1 MVEGNRL
8 RISIIGV
15 VVLSLFCA
23 LFARLWYLQST
34 ASEGLVSVAQ
44 ANQVRFVEEPAL
56 RGDILDRQGRVIASN
71 RVVDAITIERGLDA
85 EETDD
90 VVGRL
95 AELLGIPPSEI
106 HARLDDPRISPYTPV
121 AIATDVSI
129 ETITYLEEHRS
140 DFPAVEATR
149 LPVREYPFGP
159 LMAHV
164 IGYTGEINDEELETR
179 AEQGYQLGDVV
190 GKSGVEGSYETDLR
204 GQPRR
209 VRIEVDSQGRPVSS
223 EIEREAE
230 PGHDVMLTLDLDVQR
245 VAESALAQGIDRA
258 REETDRTGSF
268 KAPAGSVVVLDARDG
283 SVVAMAS
290 NPTFDPREFT
300 DGIPTDL
307 WGRLNDPANHYPLIN
322 RAVQGAYAPGST
334 FKLISA
340 IAGLESGMITPGTTI
355 NDPGEYQCADT
366 EFTNAGGVA
375 NGPIALAE
383 AITVSSDVYFY
394 KLGCDL
400 YRRGFDAESV
410 EYTQGVGGDAI
421 QETARKYG
429 LGSPSGVAL
438 SAEVSGRVPDAE
450 WKQQVHEERPD
461 AFPYE
466 LWLPGD
472 NVNAAIGQGDMLVS
486 PLQLGLA
493 YAAFA
498 NGGTLYQ
505 PRLVSGIL
513 DDSGSGE
520 LPTVVRQEASTVKG
534 QTGLDPNHRAVIMS
548 GLSEVPESGTAAS
561 PFEGFPFET
570 HSVAGKTGT
579 AEVVGKQDTS
589 LFVGMTPA
597 EAPQHVVLAVVEEA
611 GFGSSV
617 AAPVVRTVIEHLLG
631 LIPSPV
637 DYLPASV
644 D

>member
-1 MVEGNRL
+1 VVEGNRL

-15 VVLSLFCA
+15 VVLSLFSA

-34 ASEGLVSVAQ
+34 ANEGLVSVAQ
-44 ANQVRFVEEPAL
+44 ANQVRFVDEPAL
-56 RGDILDRQGRVIASN
+56 RGDILDRQGRVIATN
-71 RVVDAITIERGLDA
+71 RVVDAITVERGLDD
-85 EETDD
+85 EETED

-95 AELLGIPPSEI
+95 AEVLGIPPSEI
-106 HARLDDPRISPYTPV
+106 QARLDDPRISPYTPV
-121 AIATDVSI
+121 AIATDVPI
-129 ETITYLEEHRS
+129 ETITYLAEHRG
-140 DFPAVEATR
+140 DFPGVEAAR
-149 LPVREYPFGP
+149 LPVREYPHGP

-164 IGYTGEINDEELETR
+164 IGYTGEINDEELEAR
-179 AEQGYQLGDVV
+179 AEQEYQLGDTV
-190 GKSGVEGSYETDLR
+190 GKAGVERSYETDLR

-223 EIEREAE
+223 EVEREAE
-230 PGHDVMLTLDLDVQR
+230 PGHDVVLTLDLDVQR
-245 VAESALAQGIDRA
+245 VAESALAQGIARA

-283 SVVAMAS
+283 SIVAMAS
-290 NPTFDPREFT
+290 NPTYDPREFT
-300 DGIPTDL
+300 DGIPSDL
-307 WGRLNDPANHYPLIN
+307 WARLNDPANHYPLIN

-340 IAGLESGMITPGTTI
+340 LAGLESGLITANTTI

-366 EFTNAGGVA
+366 TFTNAGGVA
-375 NGPIALAE
+375 NGPVALAE

-400 YRRGFDAESV
+400 YQRGFNPETV
-410 EYTQGVGGDAI
+410 EYTQGIGGDAI

-429 LGSPSGVAL
+429 LGSPTGVAL
-438 SAEVSGRVPDAE
+438 SSEVPGRVPDAE
-450 WKQQVHEERPD
+450 WKRQVHEERPD

-486 PLQLGLA
+486 PLQLAEA
-493 YAAFA
+493 YATFA

-505 PRLVSGIL
+505 PRVVGRVL
-513 DDSGSGE
+513 DDPGTGA
-520 LPTVVRQEASTVKG
+520 PATVVREEVSTVTR
-534 QTGLDPNHRAVIMS
+534 QTGLDPNHRAVVMS
-548 GLSEVPESGTAAS
+548 GLSQVAVRGTAAS
-561 PFEGFPFET
+561 AFEGFPFDT

-589 LFVGMTPA
+589 LFVGMTPV
-597 EAPQHVVLAVVEEA
+597 EVPQYVVLAIVEEA

-617 AAPVVRTVIEHLLG
+617 AAPIVRTVLEHLVG
-631 LIPSPV
+631 LTPSPV
-637 DYLPASV
+637 NYVPATV